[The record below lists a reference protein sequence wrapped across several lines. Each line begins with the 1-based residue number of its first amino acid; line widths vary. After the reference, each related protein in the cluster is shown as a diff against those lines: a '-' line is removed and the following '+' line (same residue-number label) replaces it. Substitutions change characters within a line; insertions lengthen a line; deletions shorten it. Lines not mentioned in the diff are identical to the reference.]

1 MLSDAPGPTD
11 PSQGEDPAHGL
22 IFGRVLD
29 GHGGCAAIGWEAAS
43 DWTPARPGEVLW
55 LHLDRTHPEVER
67 WLAARADLSEAT
79 HDVLVSNETR
89 PRAYREGDALIAVA
103 RGINLNP
110 GAEPEDM
117 IAMQIWASATRVVS
131 FRRRPLQT
139 PRDALSTLEAG
150 QGPLTAGDL
159 VSDLLQRLVSKMN
172 QSIVEMNDRIDQ
184 MEAEDEDLDVEAM
197 LADIR
202 DIRRNSLALKRYMSP
217 QHEAL
222 LEIQRGAPAWL
233 SETNRQEIR
242 ETIDRLRRYLE
253 ELDVSKESVL
263 VLQDDLNNRAAN
275 RMNRTMYALSIV
287 AAVFLPLS
295 FITGL
300 LGINVGGMP
309 GVNSHIA
316 FWVTVALLV
325 AIFGVQYLIFKKL
338 KWL

>member
-1 MLSDAPGPTD
+1 M
-11 PSQGEDPAHGL
+11 
-22 IFGRVLD
+22 
-29 GHGGCAAIGWEAAS
+29 
-43 DWTPARPGEVLW
+43 
-55 LHLDRTHPEVER
+55 
-67 WLAARADLSEAT
+67 
-79 HDVLVSNETR
+79 SNETR
-89 PRAYREGDALIAVA
+89 PRAFREGDALIAVA

-117 IAMQIWASATRVVS
+117 IAMQIWANAARVVS
-131 FRRRPLQT
+131 FRRRRLQT
-139 PRDALSTLEAG
+139 PKDTLAALESGT
-150 QGPLTAGDL
+150 GPLTAGDL
-159 VSDLLQRLVSKMN
+159 ISDLLERLVSKIN
-172 QSIVEMNDRIDQ
+172 LSIVEMNDRIDQ
-184 MEAEDEDLDVEAM
+184 MEANEEEIDVDAM

-202 DIRRNSLALKRYMSP
+202 EIRRNSLALKRYMSP

-242 ETIDRLRRYLE
+242 ETIDRLRRYIE

-263 VLQDDLNNRAAN
+263 VLQDDLNNKAAS

-295 FITGL
+295 FVTGL

-309 GVNSHIA
+309 GVNSSIA

-325 AIFGVQYLIFKKL
+325 AIFGAQYLIFKKL
-338 KWL
+338 RWL